1 MQKISSFNT
10 IEFCHLIKEM
20 LYIIQY
26 ILKKYSKL
34 CAHFY
39 CGKSSDNIFWTPHK
53 LKYMPNMQNS
63 EWEIFYV
70 NRSSGP
76 CVPPHL
82 QTTFH
87 GQTPREKMNWIT
99 ES

>member
-1 MQKISSFNT
+1 MQKMRSFNT
-10 IEFCHLIKEM
+10 IEFCHFIKEM

-26 ILKKYSKL
+26 IIKKYSKL

-53 LKYMPNMQNS
+53 LKYMPNLQNS

-70 NRSSGP
+70 NRISGP
-76 CVPPHL
+76 CA
-82 QTTFH
+82 Q
-87 GQTPREKMNWIT
+87 I
-99 ES
+99 